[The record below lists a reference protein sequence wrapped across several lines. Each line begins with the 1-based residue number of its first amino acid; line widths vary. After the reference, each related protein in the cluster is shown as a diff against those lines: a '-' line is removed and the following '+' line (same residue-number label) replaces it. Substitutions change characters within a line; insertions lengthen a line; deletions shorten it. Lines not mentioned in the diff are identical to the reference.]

1 VSATQEFSWTKL
13 SLPGQRAGSCCL
25 HKAILNAPK
34 LLQPRWVNSRSNPEG
49 LLPI

>member
-25 HKAILNAPK
+25 HKAILNPPD
-34 LLQPRWVNSRSNPEG
+34 LQARGMISRSNPEG
-49 LLPI
+49 LSPI

>member
-13 SLPGQRAGSCCL
+13 SLPGQRTGSCCL
-25 HKAILNAPK
+25 HKAILNPSK
-34 LLQPRWVNSRSNPEG
+34 NLQVRAVNSRSNPEG